1 MILHSNF
8 KESNDVSYLPL
19 LQEEIEPYKIK
30 DFLHSKGIKA
40 SYPRTRIYEHIS
52 ALNDYPTATMVYN
65 DLSSAIP
72 SLSKATV
79 YNTLNL
85 FVEKNIIRAINI
97 ESKETRYTIK
107 NTQNN
112 TNFKCKEC
120 NKLIDFFFKLDEEIL
135 KLPSMTGCDIHN
147 FQVNLKGICDECAQ
161 REIEERSRS

>member
-1 MILHSNF
+1 MILNSNF
-8 KESNDVSYLPL
+8 KDSKDISYLSL
-19 LQEEIEPYKIK
+19 LQEEVEPYKIK

-52 ALNDYPTATMVYN
+52 ALSDYPTATMVYN
-65 DLSSAIP
+65 DLTSAIP

-97 ESKETRYTIK
+97 ESKETRYTIR

-120 NKLIDFFFKLDEEIL
+120 NKLIDFFFNMDEEIS
-135 KLPSMTGCDIHN
+135 KLPSMMGCDIHN
-147 FQVNLKGICDECAQ
+147 LQVNLKGVCEECAKKDL
-161 REIEERSRS
+161 EERT